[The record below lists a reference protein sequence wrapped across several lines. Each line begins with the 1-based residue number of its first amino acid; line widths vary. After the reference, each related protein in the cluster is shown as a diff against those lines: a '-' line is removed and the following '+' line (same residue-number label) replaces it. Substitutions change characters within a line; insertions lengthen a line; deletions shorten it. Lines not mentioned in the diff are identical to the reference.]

1 MEQIAFATP
10 LLYRTSKV
18 GAYERW
24 DGRTFVGVLVDGAMC
39 TTGCVFKLDAA
50 HVRRV
55 KDVLNRIDDDDED
68 ADLSLTVN
76 VVSVAVWATRP
87 ANKIITT
94 AGCGWRPSDRLATMA
109 CVQPVCDG
117 DCVQVPLAAVTAGAK
132 SVGKGHVRPFWGS
145 GETGR
150 DMKVNANMLLHE
162 IPLEFAYRLLKE
174 CQVTDKEVCS
184 A

>member
-150 DMKVNANMLLHE
+150 DMKVNANMLLHA
-162 IPLEFAYRLLKE
+162 IPLQFAHRLLKE
-174 CQVTDKEVCS
+174 CQPTDKEVCS
-184 A
+184 T